1 MHDIVGKFGSSLCTV
16 LAKTVNET
24 KIKANNIILVQLA
37 NFSGVGGWGDLN
49 LKGCKLQILFS
60 LRVIRT

>member
-37 NFSGVGGWGDLN
+37 NFSGVGGWG
-49 LKGCKLQILFS
+49 GFKLEGVQIADFVL
-60 LRVIRT
+60 T